1 MLLCSGCRRLQSGRD
16 SVSALHLKATLCP
29 GVRWPPTH
37 GQWLLLG
44 QHHLGHKAREDSTPC
59 EGFRLMMLRVCPQLC
74 RPRGHETAF
83 LKAVTAQG
91 PALLKSPECTTALRM
106 KKKVL
111 SRALRAW
118 LALWAGR
125 QGPLAAPAHF
135 SAACL
140 TLGSFLC
147 TRSPVPF
154 HCPASCYLVT
164 SASYFNTQINSRR
177 PQTEL
182 PVVLFFLFH
191 YCFCN
196 IIRL

>member
-111 SRALRAW
+111 SRALRAR
-118 LALWAGR
+118 LALWAR
-125 QGPLAAPAHF
+125 PSGPPRC
-135 SAACL
+135 ACAL
-140 TLGSFLC
+140 LCRVSHPRKLPLHSLPCPLPLPRILLSGDFSFLFQHPNKQP
-147 TRSPVPF
+147 TPSD
-154 HCPASCYLVT
+154 
-164 SASYFNTQINSRR
+164 
-177 PQTEL
+177 
-182 PVVLFFLFH
+182 
-191 YCFCN
+191 
-196 IIRL
+196 